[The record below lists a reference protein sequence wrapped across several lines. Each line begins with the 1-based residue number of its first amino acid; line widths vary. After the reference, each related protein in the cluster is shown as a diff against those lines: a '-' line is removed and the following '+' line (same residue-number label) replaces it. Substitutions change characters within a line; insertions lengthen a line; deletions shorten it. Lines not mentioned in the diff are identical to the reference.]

1 MTGMTYDLTGRRA
14 VVTGASSGIGAAT
27 ARALAAAGAHV
38 TLIARRADRIE
49 ALAAELGG
57 TAVAADVGDRSAL
70 DAAAGDADL
79 VVANAGVML
88 PSPAEESAPDD
99 LDRMLGANVVGLV
112 NTARAFAP
120 SLLAAAERG
129 GPADLVV
136 VSSIA
141 AHVAFPNYAGYSA
154 TKAAASAFTATL
166 RSEWAPRGVR
176 VTTIEP
182 GGTRTELRDHVRPG
196 LQEELDE
203 MFSAFDLLGADDV
216 GNVITFI
223 ASQPAH
229 VNLARVE
236 LVPTMQA

>member
-1 MTGMTYDLTGRRA
+1 MNLQDRRA

-49 ALAAELGG
+49 ALADELGG
-57 TAVAADVGDRSAL
+57 TAVAADVGDRAAL
-70 DAAAGDADL
+70 EAAASDADL

-88 PSPAEESAPDD
+88 PSPAEESAADD
-99 LDRMLGANVVGLV
+99 LDRMLNANLIGLV
-112 NTARAFAP
+112 NTTRAFAP

-141 AHVAFPNYAGYSA
+141 AHIAFPNYAGYAA
-154 TKAAASAFTATL
+154 TKAGATQFAAGVRA
-166 RSEWAPRGVR
+166 EWAGRGVR
-176 VTTIEP
+176 VTIVEP
-182 GGTRTELRDHVRPG
+182 GGTQSELADHVRPG
-196 LQEELDE
+196 LQEELNA
-203 MFSAFDLLGADDV
+203 MFAEIELLTSEDV
-216 GNVITFI
+216 ANVITFI
-223 ASQPAH
+223 TSQPTH
-229 VNLARVE
+229 VNLSRVE